1 MCECT
6 SIACNMALSGHNAHI
21 SLSKSL
27 RMWLGRWATG
37 QNGIVNVNIFMAR
50 SSSLLLL
57 CWIQYLHRKW
67 QKRRK
72 KNNNNDDD
80 NNKKSTPKKRKMTS
94 GLAQECGVQ
103 LYRMHGWVLLCVH
116 AAAAAAVVVV
126 RSFAIFYLFLW
137 LSCQNMSTDF

>member
-21 SLSKSL
+21 SLSKSVG
-27 RMWLGRWATG
+27 MWLGRWATG

-50 SSSLLLL
+50 SFSLLLL

-67 QKRRK
+67 QKTRK
-72 KNNNNDDD
+72 KQQQRRRRRQQKAHSEEKKNDVRPGSRVRCTIVE
-80 NNKKSTPKKRKMTS
+80 NARMGSVV
-94 GLAQECGVQ
+94 CG
-103 LYRMHGWVLLCVH
+103 Y
-116 AAAAAAVVVV
+116 AAAVAVV